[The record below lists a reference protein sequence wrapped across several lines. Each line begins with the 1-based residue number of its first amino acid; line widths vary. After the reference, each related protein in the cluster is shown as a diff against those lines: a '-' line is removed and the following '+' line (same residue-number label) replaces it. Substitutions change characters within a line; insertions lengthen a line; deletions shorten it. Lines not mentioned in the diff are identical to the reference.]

1 MGLVNKP
8 LWPCRCDDEDPLS
21 AARGDLAQTRLW
33 RADVSDCNAEKNSTA
48 SGRELSMLA
57 EASPRAELPI
67 VARALG
73 ARHASPFGLLN
84 HIVGKPQ
91 ALRERL
97 GVRRISQ
104 QLLLAR
110 RRSIGSGQKRS
121 NGVIVRYYTD
131 P

>member
-1 MGLVNKP
+1 M
-8 LWPCRCDDEDPLS
+8 
-21 AARGDLAQTRLW
+21 
-33 RADVSDCNAEKNSTA
+33 A

-57 EASPRAELPI
+57 EAPPRAEVPI

-97 GVRRISQ
+97 GVCRISQ

-110 RRSIGSGQKRS
+110 RRSM
-121 NGVIVRYYTD
+121 VRTIER
-131 P
+131 

>member
-1 MGLVNKP
+1 M
-8 LWPCRCDDEDPLS
+8 
-21 AARGDLAQTRLW
+21 
-33 RADVSDCNAEKNSTA
+33 A

-57 EASPRAELPI
+57 EAPPRAEVPI

>member
-1 MGLVNKP
+1 
-8 LWPCRCDDEDPLS
+8 
-21 AARGDLAQTRLW
+21 
-33 RADVSDCNAEKNSTA
+33 
-48 SGRELSMLA
+48 MLA
-57 EASPRAELPI
+57 EAPPRAELPI

-97 GVRRISQ
+97 GVRRICQ

-110 RRSIGSGQKRS
+110 RRSKVADIKTAIESLLGTIQIHS
-121 NGVIVRYYTD
+121 YT
-131 P
+131 